1 MTKTKTFSF
10 SHAALIA
17 VAAIVA
23 FAPSA
28 SAAGGDV
35 PTPRVKPAAY
45 SDAVMT
51 AGAKVGIARIED
63 GRLRAAPFNELRD
76 WASMS
81 TTMDPARI
89 SFAPVSP
96 VALARLTP
104 TEVDSDNKIDEI
116 RLAAAQQG
124 MSHVIIYGRESDAR
138 WNSFGGMALDSTG
151 LTVPAGHRLS
161 PKGKVKALIVGT
173 YSGTIYGT
181 VTSQDGESLTELTSR
196 VKTVLGRMGADADLT
211 IA

>member
-1 MTKTKTFSF
+1 MTKTKTFSL
-10 SHAALIA
+10 SHAALTA
-17 VAAIVA
+17 VAAIIA
-23 FAPSA
+23 FAPNV
-28 SAAGGDV
+28 SAAEANV
-35 PTPRVKPAAY
+35 PTPRLKPAPY
-45 SDAVMT
+45 SDAVMP
-51 AGAKVGIARIED
+51 AGAKVGIARIEE

-81 TTMDPARI
+81 LTLDPAQI

-96 VALARLTP
+96 VALARFTP
-104 TEVDSDNKIDEI
+104 TQFDSSNKIDEI
-116 RLAAAQQG
+116 RLAAAEQG

-138 WNSFGGMALDSTG
+138 WNSFGGMALDNTG

-181 VTSQDGESLTELTSR
+181 VTSQDDESLGELTMR
-196 VKTVLGRMGADADLT
+196 VKTVLSGMSPAYLIT
-211 IA
+211 S

>member
-1 MTKTKTFSF
+1 MTKTKTFSL
-10 SHAALIA
+10 SHAALTA
-17 VAAIVA
+17 VAAIIA
-23 FAPSA
+23 FAPNA
-28 SAAGGDV
+28 SAAEANV
-35 PTPRVKPAAY
+35 PTPRLKPAPY
-45 SDAVMT
+45 DDAVMP
-51 AGAKVGIARIED
+51 AGAKVGIARIEE

-81 TTMDPARI
+81 LTLDPAQI

-96 VALARLTP
+96 VALARFTP
-104 TEVDSDNKIDEI
+104 TQFDSSNKIDEI
-116 RLAAAQQG
+116 RLAAAEQG

-138 WNSFGGMALDSTG
+138 WNSFGGMALDNTG

-181 VTSQDGESLTELTSR
+181 VTSQDDESLGELTTR
-196 VKTVLGRMGADADLT
+196 VKTVLSGMSPAYLIT
-211 IA
+211 S